1 MNKIIEK
8 PFLAITILVLLC
20 AYLFFFKLGGMAL
33 TDPDETF
40 YAQTAKEMLARG
52 EWTTPYLLG
61 TPQFEKPILIYWLIE
76 ISYIILGVNETAARL
91 PSAVFALLGVIAI
104 YLLGKL
110 LFNKRAGFLAAL
122 ILAASVEYVV
132 LSRAC
137 ITDMVL
143 TVFMLLGILFFFYA
157 YLEGKRYFYI
167 LSSAAFAF
175 SVLAKGPVAIV
186 LPVAIFLAF
195 AFIAGDPKALRRVP
209 LGWCILAFVIISG
222 PWYYLAYKLHG
233 KEFIDAFFGFQ
244 NVTRFMQSE
253 HRIGS
258 QFYYNIPILFG
269 GFFPWSV
276 FLPFASWY
284 GFKKIRSGT
293 KAEKSGII
301 FLFIWFLAIFI
312 FFSISRTKLPTYIFP
327 SFISL
332 ALIVGLLW
340 DDFLS
345 SAGSNRFV
353 ALGVKISYYILAA
366 VVAIGAIGVSAYIYF
381 DMPELFKGVVVS
393 SLFLVSGFIAST
405 FAFIKKRYSSAF
417 LLIVAS
423 LAIFLLPLGLL
434 VLPEVERLETS
445 KEVALKLRQ
454 MMKDPEPLGAQSD
467 YMAGVA
473 FYADK
478 FPVNLD
484 HHEALLKFLNS
495 DERGWCIIKEQNHRG
510 MYDPLINSDYVKPS
524 YCLYKIGKRVIVTN
538 KMPEDGVYLLERKCG
553 KYQNTTYPP
562 CYPCSM

>member
-1 MNKIIEK
+1 
-8 PFLAITILVLLC
+8 
-20 AYLFFFKLGGMAL
+20 
-33 TDPDETF
+33 
-40 YAQTAKEMLARG
+40 
-52 EWTTPYLLG
+52 
-61 TPQFEKPILIYWLIE
+61 
-76 ISYIILGVNETAARL
+76 
-91 PSAVFALLGVIAI
+91 
-104 YLLGKL
+104 
-110 LFNKRAGFLAAL
+110 
-122 ILAASVEYVV
+122 
-132 LSRAC
+132 
-137 ITDMVL
+137 
-143 TVFMLLGILFFFYA
+143 
-157 YLEGKRYFYI
+157 
-167 LSSAAFAF
+167 
-175 SVLAKGPVAIV
+175 
-186 LPVAIFLAF
+186 
-195 AFIAGDPKALRRVP
+195 
-209 LGWCILAFVIISG
+209 
-222 PWYYLAYKLHG
+222 
-233 KEFIDAFFGFQ
+233 
-244 NVTRFMQSE
+244 
-253 HRIGS
+253 
-258 QFYYNIPILFG
+258 
-269 GFFPWSV
+269 
-276 FLPFASWY
+276 FASWY
-284 GFKKIRSGT
+284 GFKKSRSGT

-553 KYQNTTYPP
+553 K
-562 CYPCSM
+562 